1 MLEFVAVIYIGIGN
15 SSDLGNVY
23 IYIYIFYFTFN
34 MTAENKYKALYIGR
48 SIIFFN
54 VNIRYVSKD

>member
-15 SSDLGNVY
+15 SSDLRNVY
-23 IYIYIFYFTFN
+23 IYIYTFFIL

>member
-1 MLEFVAVIYIGIGN
+1 MLEFVIYIGIGN
-15 SSDLGNVY
+15 SSDLGNV
-23 IYIYIFYFTFN
+23 YIYIFYFTFN

>member
-1 MLEFVAVIYIGIGN
+1 
-15 SSDLGNVY
+15 
-23 IYIYIFYFTFN
+23 